1 MLLTALLKREP
12 LLTILKSSNPK
23 NSNSDNAGNDMKKLI
38 FPIITLF
45 FVTMFFAPDT
55 YALDLSRKK
64 KQTERKL
71 YITVTKKD
79 RCPVCGMFVHPYQKW
94 ITQIQFK
101 DSSHHSFD
109 GMKCM
114 CRLYID
120 PEKYDTTKIKQDIKL
135 VLVRDYYTLKFIR
148 HDKAFYVV
156 GSDVFGPMGHELI
169 PFSTEKNASTF
180 LSDHNGLKILRFHE
194 INAEL
199 LDKLD
204 KAEKTV
210 NLD

>member
-1 MLLTALLKREP
+1 MNRNRRNDIQILVFFSIIMLLVPHT
-12 LLTILKSSNPK
+12 
-23 NSNSDNAGNDMKKLI
+23 G
-38 FPIITLF
+38 
-45 FVTMFFAPDT
+45 
-55 YALDLSRKK
+55 ALDLNRKK
-64 KQTERKL
+64 KSTERKL
-71 YITVTKKD
+71 YMPVTKKD

-101 DSSHHSFD
+101 DGSHHSFD

-120 PEKYDTTKIKQDIKL
+120 PGKYDATKKKRDIKL

-148 HDKAFYVV
+148 HDTAFYVV

-169 PFSTEKNASTF
+169 PFDSEKNADTF
-180 LSDHNGLKILRFHE
+180 LTDHNGLKILRFNQ
-194 INAEL
+194 INPEL

-204 KAEKTV
+204 KAKKTV
-210 NLD
+210 NLE

>member
-1 MLLTALLKREP
+1 MNRNRRNGIK
-12 LLTILKSSNPK
+12 IMVFSSITF
-23 NSNSDNAGNDMKKLI
+23 I
-38 FPIITLF
+38 FVTLF
-45 FVTMFFAPDT
+45 FISDT
-55 YALDLSRKK
+55 WALDLSRKK
-64 KQTERKL
+64 KKTNKQL

-79 RCPVCGMFVHPYQKW
+79 RCLVCGMFVHPYQKW

-101 DSSHHSFD
+101 NGSHHSFD

-120 PEKYDTTKIKQDIKL
+120 PGKYDATLKKEDIKL

-148 HDKAFYVV
+148 HDTAFYVV

-169 PFSTEKNASTF
+169 PFDSKKNAGTF
-180 LSDHNGLKILRFHE
+180 LADHNGLKIFRFNE
-194 INAEL
+194 ITSEL

-204 KAEKTV
+204 KAKKTV
-210 NLD
+210 TLD

>member
-1 MLLTALLKREP
+1 MR
-12 LLTILKSSNPK
+12 NQ
-23 NSNSDNAGNDMKKLI
+23 I
-38 FPIITLF
+38 FPIITIFFMTLF
-45 FVTMFFAPDT
+45 FFPDA

-64 KQTERKL
+64 KKTEKKL

-101 DSSHHSFD
+101 DNSHHSFD

-120 PEKYDTTKIKQDIKL
+120 PEKYEPTKKKQDFKL

-169 PFSTEKNASTF
+169 PFSSEKDAGTF
-180 LSDHNGLKILRFHE
+180 LSDHNGLKILRFDE
-194 INAEL
+194 IDTEL

-204 KAEKTV
+204 KAKKTV

>member
-1 MLLTALLKREP
+1 MKNLILPSIAL
-12 LLTILKSSNPK
+12 
-23 NSNSDNAGNDMKKLI
+23 
-38 FPIITLF
+38 FVITLL
-45 FVTMFFAPDT
+45 FAPDT
-55 YALDLSRKK
+55 CALDLSRKK
-64 KQTERKL
+64 KKTEKKL

-101 DSSHHSFD
+101 DSAHHSFD

-120 PEKYDTTKIKQDIKL
+120 PVKYDATKKKQDIKL

-169 PFSTEKNASTF
+169 PFSSEKDASTF
-180 LSDHNGLKILRFHE
+180 LSDHNGLKILRFKD
-194 INAEL
+194 IDTEL

-204 KAEKTV
+204 KAKKTV
-210 NLD
+210 KLD

>member
-1 MLLTALLKREP
+1 MNRNRRNGIKVLVF
-12 LLTILKSSNPK
+12 S
-23 NSNSDNAGNDMKKLI
+23 GM
-38 FPIITLF
+38 TLF
-45 FVTMFFAPDT
+45 FVTLFFIPNNW
-55 YALDLSRKK
+55 ALDLSRKK
-64 KQTERKL
+64 KSTERTL

-101 DSSHHSFD
+101 DGSHHSFD

-120 PEKYDTTKIKQDIKL
+120 PEKYDATPKKRDIKL

-148 HDKAFYVV
+148 HDTAFYVV

-169 PFSTEKNASTF
+169 PFDSEKNADTF
-180 LSDHNGLKILRFHE
+180 LTDHNGLKILRFHE

-204 KAEKTV
+204 KAKKTV
-210 NLD
+210 TLE

>member
-1 MLLTALLKREP
+1 MFFV
-12 LLTILKSSNPK
+12 S
-23 NSNSDNAGNDMKKLI
+23 
-38 FPIITLF
+38 LF
-45 FVTMFFAPDT
+45 FVPTT
-55 YALDLSRKK
+55 WALDLSRKK
-64 KQTERKL
+64 KRTERKL

-101 DSSHHSFD
+101 DGSHHSFD

-120 PEKYDTTKIKQDIKL
+120 PGKYDATKKKQDIKL

-148 HDKAFYVV
+148 HDTAFYVV

-169 PFSTEKNASTF
+169 PFDSEKNADTF
-180 LSDHNGLKILRFHE
+180 LSDHKGLKILRFNQ
-194 INAEL
+194 INPEL

-204 KAEKTV
+204 KAKKTV
-210 NLD
+210 NLE

>member
-1 MLLTALLKREP
+1 M
-12 LLTILKSSNPK
+12 K
-23 NSNSDNAGNDMKKLI
+23 NLI

-45 FVTMFFAPDT
+45 FVTTFFVPDT

-64 KQTERKL
+64 KSTERKL

-120 PEKYDTTKIKQDIKL
+120 PEKYDAAKQKQDIKL

-156 GSDVFGPMGHELI
+156 GSDIFGPMGHELI
-169 PFSTEKNASTF
+169 PFSSEKDASTF

-194 INAEL
+194 ISTKL

-204 KAEKTV
+204 KAKKTV
-210 NLD
+210 SLD